1 MQYIQ
6 GTPRNQLLV
15 SSLEEKITTDNPVRF
30 IETLLEVSCKSLK
43 SFVDKPI
50 MLKKLP
56 KVPFNGLSLLA
67 FQAQR
72 KLSYCTQFLLL

>member
-56 KVPFNGLSLLA
+56 KLQPLLSEAEGFNRVFIVRASHA
-67 FQAQR
+67 T
-72 KLSYCTQFLLL
+72 KT

>member
-6 GTPRNQLLV
+6 GAPRNQLLV
-15 SSLEEKITTDNPVRF
+15 SSLEEKITTDNPVQF

-56 KVPFNGLSLLA
+56 KRACPELAEGFNRVFIVRASHA
-67 FQAQR
+67 T
-72 KLSYCTQFLLL
+72 KT